1 MKILLVDDE
10 LVAQTMLRRMLEQ
23 LGHQVVPANHGMEA
37 LSIFQ
42 DDPVNIV
49 ISDWHMPQMDGIELC
64 QAIRTVQKAGY
75 TYFVLI
81 SATPLD
87 VEKYAEATAQGIDD
101 FLVKPIRPQE
111 IAIRLLVAERIIK
124 FTTEIKQLKTLLPI
138 CSYCKKIRN
147 DGNYWKQIETYISET
162 TGSFFS
168 HGICPTCYEDI
179 VKPELAQYMRARD
192 EAEAEAGASDAN
204 SDSSAAA

>member
-10 LVAQTMLRRMLEQ
+10 LVAQTLLRRMLEQ
-23 LGHQVVPANHGMEA
+23 LGHQVVPANNGMEA

-42 DDPVNIV
+42 DDPVNVV

-64 QAIRTVQKAGY
+64 QAIRTVLKMGY

-87 VEKYAEATAQGIDD
+87 VEKYASATAQGIDD

-147 DGNYWKQIETYISET
+147 DDNYWKQIETYISET

-168 HGICPTCYEDI
+168 HGICPTCYEHI
-179 VKPELAQYMRARD
+179 VKPELAQYMRKSD
-192 EAEAEAGASDAN
+192 EKEAAG
-204 SDSSAAA
+204 SDSSAAAK

>member
-1 MKILLVDDE
+1 
-10 LVAQTMLRRMLEQ
+10 MLEQ
-23 LGHQVVPANHGMEA
+23 LGHQVIPATNGMEA

-64 QAIRTVQKAGY
+64 QAIRTVHKMGY

-147 DGNYWKQIETYISET
+147 DNNYWKQIETYISET

-179 VKPELAQYMRARD
+179 VKPELAQYAHKRAG
-192 EAEAEAGASDAN
+192 EATADPP
-204 SDSSAAA
+204 DSTTAT

>member
-10 LVAQTMLRRMLEQ
+10 LVAQTLLRRMLEQ
-23 LGHQVVPANHGMEA
+23 LGHQVVPANNGMEA

-42 DDPVNIV
+42 DDPVNVV

-64 QAIRTVQKAGY
+64 QAIRTVLKMGY

-87 VEKYAEATAQGIDD
+87 VEKYAEATAQGVDD

-147 DGNYWKQIETYISET
+147 DDNYWKQIETYISET

-168 HGICPTCYEDI
+168 HGICPTCYEEI
-179 VKPELAQYMRARD
+179 VKPELAQFTRKPGEE
-192 EAEAEAGASDAN
+192 EATD
-204 SDSSAAA
+204 SDSSAAAK